1 MITAEICVPAH
12 VCSKRRSAWHFAI
25 VAICVRSQMLYPVEL
40 RALYLAKSTVV
51 AMKQC
56 KTVQKVRSP
65 AIEAQTIPQGA
76 DSFNQ
81 TSGTHLQG
89 AESFSRPEVWTSTGK
104 DNLVRHKSGRYYATV
119 FGHQRFL
126 HAYRARRFVIESLP
140 HCRAASCSRP
150 QSRCCCA
157 FARSAAICF
166 W

>member
-1 MITAEICVPAH
+1 
-12 VCSKRRSAWHFAI
+12 
-25 VAICVRSQMLYPVEL
+25 MLYPVEL

-81 TSGTHLQG
+81 TSGT
-89 AESFSRPEVWTSTGK
+89 ASTGCRIFQPAQGLDQHRE
-104 DNLVRHKSGRYYATV
+104 DNLVRHKSGRYYARV

-140 HCRAASCSRP
+140 IAGPRAVRAPNRDAAALLPAAPLFASGNQRHW
-150 QSRCCCA
+150 RH
-157 FARSAAICF
+157 
-166 W
+166 